1 MTEAADTEMSSEDD
15 TEEPSLQPLEAA
27 PPMQGLD
34 DDADSSS
41 MDLPDGVETT
51 TGSLPNG
58 MLNLLNEPGLA
69 RRDSVCSDISTH
81 EVL

>member
-15 TEEPSLQPLEAA
+15 TEEPSLLPLEAA
-27 PPMQGLD
+27 PPTQGLD
-34 DDADSSS
+34 DDAGGSSL
-41 MDLPDGVETT
+41 DVPDAVETA
-51 TGSLPNG
+51 TGSLP
-58 MLNLLNEPGLA
+58 MVNLLSEPGLA